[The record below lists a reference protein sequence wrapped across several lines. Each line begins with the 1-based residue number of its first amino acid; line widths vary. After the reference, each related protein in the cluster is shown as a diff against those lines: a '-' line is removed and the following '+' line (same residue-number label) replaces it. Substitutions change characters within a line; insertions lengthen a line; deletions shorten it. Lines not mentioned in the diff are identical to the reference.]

1 MGGDSVEMFLGRMRV
16 EMIDL
21 VGRYFGR
28 GVLCPV
34 ALMAMVLMAPTVV
47 WAQSVDNLAG
57 RWSGWGSVQMSNGS
71 TEQVKCVATYFVKNS
86 GGTVDQ
92 NLRCAS
98 SSYSIDAR
106 ANYIVNGSAL
116 SGSWEERK
124 HSARGDVN
132 GRVTSDGF
140 RLSVKGDTFTANM
153 IVTAS
158 SCKQSISIRPQ
169 GTNVSQISIGLRRSS
184 TGGSC

>member
-1 MGGDSVEMFLGRMRV
+1 
-16 EMIDL
+16 
-21 VGRYFGR
+21 
-28 GVLCPV
+28 
-34 ALMAMVLMAPTVV
+34 
-47 WAQSVDNLAG
+47 
-57 RWSGWGSVQMSNGS
+57 MSNGS

-86 GGTVDQ
+86 GGAVDQ

-106 ANYIVNGSAL
+106 ANYIVEGSAL

-132 GRVTSDGF
+132 GRVTNDGF
-140 RLSVKGDTFTANM
+140 KLSVKGDTFTANM

-158 SCKQSISIRPQ
+158 SCKAH
-169 GTNVSQISIGLRRSS
+169 
-184 TGGSC
+184 